1 MSNPYTKADAEENK
15 DGAPGQL
22 SGFYLSST
30 DASLSVVDPELPA
43 EEVEKP
49 EHPPNLSYL
58 AVFAKFLSF
67 GMRAFGG
74 PAAQINMMKEELV
87 DDEKWISKERWNRVY
102 SLYQIVPGPEAFELA
117 CYFGFICKRQ
127 LGAMLSGLGF
137 ALPGV
142 LLELLCSYLYTQYGL
157 TDPHVRASF
166 RCVQVVVSAFIFRA
180 SYKLSETALTNHT
193 TKQFIW
199 DRGFICLWN
208 YLVRGQTI
216 HNRMHKI

>member
-1 MSNPYTKADAEENK
+1 
-15 DGAPGQL
+15 
-22 SGFYLSST
+22 
-30 DASLSVVDPELPA
+30 
-43 EEVEKP
+43 
-49 EHPPNLSYL
+49 
-58 AVFAKFLSF
+58 
-67 GMRAFGG
+67 MRAFGG

-208 YLVRGQTI
+208 YLVSGQTI